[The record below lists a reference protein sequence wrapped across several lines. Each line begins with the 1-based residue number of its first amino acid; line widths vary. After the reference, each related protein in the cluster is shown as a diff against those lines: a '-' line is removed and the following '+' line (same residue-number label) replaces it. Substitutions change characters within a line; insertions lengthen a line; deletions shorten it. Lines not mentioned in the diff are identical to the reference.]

1 MADADFGQNFL
12 NIAAGWLDM
21 TFHNSDSKEKS
32 AETHKAANAVG
43 EGSSFT
49 ETAEAM
55 IRGYPGLKAKTCVTF
70 AGVGAGSGKWYCKKV
85 EQSWSIQEGYVTK
98 LYMTKGK
105 GGGKGDGD
113 GGGETPPSPRQ
124 K

>member
-1 MADADFGQNFL
+1 MADYDFGANFI
-12 NIAAGWLDM
+12 NISAGWFDQ
-21 TFHNSDSKEKS
+21 TFHNSDSKEKG
-32 AETHKAANAVG
+32 AEAHKAANAVG
-43 EGSSFT
+43 EGSQYT

-70 AGVGAGSGKWYCKKV
+70 SGVGAGSGKWYCKKV

-105 GGGKGDGD
+105 GGG
-113 GGGETPPSPRQ
+113 GGGESPPTPRQ
-124 K
+124 